1 MDSSKALRKTGP
13 YFNLEIIMG
22 QAKNRKAEIEALK
35 ANGRIT
41 PFIIRG
47 SIAGGKVVYNTAGLE
62 PAQVAFVD
70 GCVKTIN
77 EDMIPEMDDTI
88 TQETHLTFVSWINK
102 DDFVGTLMGPF
113 SNGQTPDSVYADA
126 EMRFKKHQSK
136 FPQVGFTYTR
146 DEIVALGTEMA
157 GLTMDMLNEG
167 GHWPW
172 PNAHAIFQK
181 QGDKLVVTK
190 TI

>member
-1 MDSSKALRKTGP
+1 
-13 YFNLEIIMG
+13 MG

-35 ANGRIT
+35 ANGRKSIT

-47 SIAGGKVVYNTAGLE
+47 SIVDGTVVYNTAGLE

-77 EDMIPEMDDTI
+77 EDMIPGMDDTI

-102 DDFVGTLMGPF
+102 DDFIGGLMGPF
-113 SNGQTPDSVYADA
+113 DGETPDSVYANA
-126 EMRFKKHQSK
+126 EMTFNKNQSQ
-136 FPQVGFTYTR
+136 FPQVGFAYTR

-157 GLTMDMLNEG
+157 GFTMDMLNEG
-167 GHWPW
+167 GVWPW
-172 PNAHAIFQK
+172 PNARATFQK
-181 QGDKLVVTK
+181 QGDKLVVIK